1 MALRVKDDIVQLET
15 VIGTNS
21 TQTVADGT
29 VAIPGS
35 MLPAN
40 RIVKVTAVPNIKE
53 HWAEED
59 RVNLDGTITVNI
71 IYAGEDDTGKT
82 YYGSIQIPDAIPF
95 SRVVD
100 VPGATPNM
108 LSQCE
113 AAVLDLQSAV
123 RSDGRTVDLDI
134 VLELTAAAVSTQEI
148 AVVTDASAEAAA
160 RLKVAKDVLHI
171 EDVIGRGTA
180 KAQIRELIPIPGG
193 SGSDLRLLEI
203 SGRFRPVEN
212 RVEIDRAVIVGTM
225 SYKAIFAGFS
235 VDTGEEQ
242 IIVHRWDEV
251 SGLELSVEI
260 YGSHPGMM
268 AYPRIAAP
276 MVSGQL
282 VNDGQSLAVE
292 GELTADVKVVQPLNV
307 SVVTD
312 LTSESDVEIRVRQE
326 TIQVQQ
332 VGDTAFKDIYVDGTV
347 QLTSSHPPLERLLDV
362 EARAAV
368 TGASV
373 VGGRVV
379 VSGYVDLTALYVART
394 DDFSQPVYHA
404 AWSNVATFE
413 TSISVP
419 ALAAM
424 PEGETEASVDI
435 HDVRA
440 EPISRDTISFHVM
453 GSVSCRLKETMS
465 KEVVAEVVE
474 LRQFKGRPPTYT
486 CVTVQPDDTL
496 WKLATKYRTTVENLL
511 EANPNLAEAAMT
523 TGGGLPVG
531 SKVLITLSVSSELE

>member
-1 MALRVKDDIVQLET
+1 MALRVKDDIVQLQT

-35 MLPAN
+35 MLPAE

-53 HWAEED
+53 HWVEED
-59 RVNLDGTITVNI
+59 RVNIDGTIAVTI
-71 IYAGEDDTGKT
+71 IYAGESDAGQT
-82 YYGSIQIPDAIPF
+82 YYGSAQIPDAVPF
-95 SRVVD
+95 SHFVD
-100 VPGATPNM
+100 VPGAMPDM
-108 LSQCE
+108 QSQCD

-148 AVVTDASAEAAA
+148 VVVTDAVADAAA
-160 RLKVAKDVLHI
+160 KLKVAKDALHV

-180 KAQIRELIPIPGG
+180 KAQIRELIPMPGG
-193 SGSDLRLLEI
+193 GGSNLRLLEI
-203 SGRFRPVEN
+203 WGQFRQVEN
-212 RVEIDRAVIVGTM
+212 RVDIDRAVIIGTM

-235 VDTGEEQ
+235 ADTGDEE
-242 IIVHRWDEV
+242 IIVHRWDDISV
-251 SGLELSVEI
+251 IELSAEV
-260 YGSHPGMM
+260 YGSYPGMI

-276 MVSGQL
+276 MISGHL
-282 VNDGQSLAVE
+282 ANDGQSLAVE
-292 GELTADVKVVQPLNV
+292 GELTADVKVVQPLNI

-312 LTSESDVEIRVRQE
+312 LSSESDVEIGVRQE
-326 TIQVQQ
+326 NIQVQQ
-332 VGDTAFKDIYVDGTV
+332 VGDTAFKDVYVDGTV
-347 QLTSSHPPLERLLDV
+347 QLAASQPPLERLLDV

-368 TGASV
+368 TGTSV

-404 AWSNVATFE
+404 AWGNVGTFE

-419 ALAAM
+419 ALAHM
-424 PEGETEASVDI
+424 VEGEAEADVVI

-453 GSVSCRLKETMS
+453 GSVSCRLKETIS

-486 CVTVQPDDTL
+486 CVTLQPDDTL
-496 WKLATKYRTTVENLL
+496 WKLAAKYRTTVENLL
-511 EANPNLAEAAMT
+511 ETNPNLAEAAMT
-523 TGGGLPVG
+523 TGGLPVG
-531 SKVLITLSVSSELE
+531 SKVLITHSVPSELE